1 MTDFISFKSL
11 KRPPKPNTC
20 LAAPVDYCLAAEA
33 DFAPPVFPAKA
44 DALYKRI
51 LDVVEAQKRTTIV
64 KQSAE
69 SGQLRYIAKT
79 ALLGFK
85 DDVDIEIISID
96 ENATTLAIYSRSR
109 VGYSDLGANQKRVE
123 ELIAQ
128 LTAN

>member
-1 MTDFISFKSL
+1 M
-11 KRPPKPNTC
+11 
-20 LAAPVDYCLAAEA
+20 
-33 DFAPPVFPAKA
+33 
-44 DALYKRI
+44 
-51 LDVVEAQKRTTIV
+51 

-85 DDVDIEIISID
+85 DDVDIEIIPID